1 MDVMRPETRSVLAI
15 WKAATLN
22 PQARLPGLL
31 QDRLGPG
38 VLLFPVAAGIL
49 QGLMRSATAEA
60 GAPLAGTSMVY
71 TVPLGAA
78 WGLLQL
84 HVLSAA
90 IWPVLQRDG
99 ARLPFARVRDVVALA
114 YVPAI
119 YALLIW
125 LVGAIVAGPA
135 IFVVPEPSSDGPLH
149 VANLVGMF
157 ALYAS
162 TAAFMMW
169 GVVILLMG
177 VQAVQGGTV
186 LHAVGTLARASA
198 LLFVVIW
205 ILVMI
210 GVRIYG

>member
-1 MDVMRPETRSVLAI
+1 MTKMTRSVLAV

-22 PQARLPGLL
+22 PRARLPALL
-31 QDRLGPG
+31 QGRLGPG
-38 VLLFPVAAGIL
+38 VLVFPAAAGIL
-49 QGLMRSATAEA
+49 QGLMRSATADTGEA
-60 GAPLAGTSMVY
+60 LWGMSAMYA
-71 TVPLGAA
+71 VPLGAL
-78 WGLLQL
+78 WGLFQL
-84 HVLSAA
+84 HVLAAA
-90 IWPVLQRDG
+90 IWPVLRRDG
-99 ARLPFARVRDVVALA
+99 ARLPFPRVRDVVALA

-119 YALLIW
+119 YAFLIW

-135 IFVVPEPSSDGPLH
+135 IFVIPEPSGDGPLH
-149 VANLVGMF
+149 VANLVGLF

-169 GVVILLMG
+169 GVVILVRG

-186 LHAVGTLARASA
+186 LHAAGTLARAAA